1 MEDINL
7 ISLTKKNGF
16 FLLLLQI
23 VLTIITT
30 LVSYN
35 EGFKKG
41 VHETIVTVANCSL
54 EDAKKEKCFI
64 PCTTN
69 EDCLAKNGMEDH

>member
-1 MEDINL
+1 MEDINSTL
-7 ISLTKKNGF
+7 SPRRIIALF
-16 FLLLLQI
+16 AIQI
-23 VLTIITT
+23 VCTIASTI
-30 LVSYN
+30 VAYN

-41 VHETIVTVANCSL
+41 VHDSIVSVANCSL

-69 EDCLAKNGMEDH
+69 EDCLEKNGMTDH